1 MDPLTTN
8 PQRSIWVWLFSI
20 LSEDTGHGSWS
31 RIQGALAFVLAAALT
46 TLATWTGRDIPPGA
60 QTVLLGLLAAA
71 GVGYTSN
78 VASSVLAARKAPQ
91 EDA

>member
-1 MDPLTTN
+1 MDPLTN
-8 PQRSIWVWLFSI
+8 PQRSLWAWLLSI
-20 LSEDTGHGSWS
+20 LSEDTGHGSWA
-31 RIQGALAFVLAAALT
+31 RIQGVLAFTLAGVLTA
-46 TLATWTGRDIPPGA
+46 LATWTGRDIPPGA

-78 VASSVLAARKAPQ
+78 VASSALDARNPQ